1 MNSTGVVIRYNGQ
14 RYESRLVNFTV
25 HRATPSDSTGAPN
38 VDDRQSNN
46 YSFIWILVLCLVAAA
61 IVVVTVVVIVR
72 VVKVCQN
79 HFLLIIF
86 SSIAVGNLLKLP
98 TSNVLTSLVQGT
110 VCLQGS

>member
-14 RYESRLVNFTV
+14 YESRLVNFTV

-61 IVVVTVVVIVR
+61 IVVIVR
-72 VVKVCQN
+72 VVRFVRIT
-79 HFLLIIF
+79 FF
-86 SSIAVGNLLKLP
+86 SLFSHP
-98 TSNVLTSLVQGT
+98 
-110 VCLQGS
+110 LQSATC